1 MGLDEF
7 GDCNHVAGRGA
18 MCVYHPRRSAHALVA
33 MKHTLL
39 PRVMKLP
46 GSFSTAIIIFFS
58 SPGRL
63 FKSAS
68 ASWTSTSSDFHS
80 PKRGAGHRYMIQ

>member
-18 MCVYHPRRSAHALVA
+18 MCVYHPRRSAHALMA

-39 PRVMKLP
+39 PGDETTRLVLDSNYHILLLSGTPLQERICKLDFNVER
-46 GSFSTAIIIFFS
+46 FS
-58 SPGRL
+58 L
-63 FKSAS
+63 
-68 ASWTSTSSDFHS
+68 
-80 PKRGAGHRYMIQ
+80 PKARRWP